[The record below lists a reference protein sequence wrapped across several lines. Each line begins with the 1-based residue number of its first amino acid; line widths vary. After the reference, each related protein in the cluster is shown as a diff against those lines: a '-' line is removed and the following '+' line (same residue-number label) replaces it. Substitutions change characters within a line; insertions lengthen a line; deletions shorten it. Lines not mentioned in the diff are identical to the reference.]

1 MPLTLIHLNLPHWT
15 EQIRINCR
23 EIQIWNEVG
32 VGVEEWAE
40 IREPEGRMISLFFM
54 LFFRKAITIR

>member
-1 MPLTLIHLNLPHWT
+1 MPLTLIHLKLPHWT

-40 IREPEGRMISLFFM
+40 IREPEGRMISLF
-54 LFFRKAITIR
+54 LCFFFGKQ